1 MTLTSC
7 FEARNEEREARSKKS
22 DGAMDAAVYV
32 MMMSSSEW
40 EGTADGCNI
49 DLSRLEARAETR
61 MWKPP

>member
-1 MTLTSC
+1 MGPAGMTLTSC

-40 EGTADGCNI
+40 EGTAEGTADGFHEG
-49 DLSRLEARAETR
+49 DS
-61 MWKPP
+61 K